1 MLIDFMIGAA
11 LAISGMLV
19 LLIFGTEI
27 IQMNIEARQYWHAQA
42 ALADLSAHWYWA
54 ASPELTRG
62 DLCTKPAFS
71 SDWCDQMDVQLSEA
85 LPNWCATVEVAI
97 PPEVSLSWGLEGCDA
112 GSASS
117 ISRKL

>member
-54 ASPELTRG
+54 A
-62 DLCTKPAFS
+62 
-71 SDWCDQMDVQLSEA
+71 
-85 LPNWCATVEVAI
+85 
-97 PPEVSLSWGLEGCDA
+97 
-112 GSASS
+112 
-117 ISRKL
+117 